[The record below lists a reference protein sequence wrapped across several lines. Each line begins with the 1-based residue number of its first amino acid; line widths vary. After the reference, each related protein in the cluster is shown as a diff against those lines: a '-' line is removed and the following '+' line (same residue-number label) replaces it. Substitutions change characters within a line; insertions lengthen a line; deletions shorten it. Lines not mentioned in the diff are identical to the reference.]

1 MKVTNENNS
10 DTPLLTNGDLAI
22 AAYAIQQC
30 FNAYLESYQS
40 GDFEA
45 EMSKEEMQTS
55 MNQLQ
60 MAFIKFDSLVKVL
73 AEQND
78 AADAAKSELTE
89 DDSSTSSTD
98 AEQ

>member
-73 AEQND
+73 AEQNN
-78 AADAAKSELTE
+78 AADAASSEVTDGEGSEDTTPTE
-89 DDSSTSSTD
+89 
-98 AEQ
+98 

>member
-40 GDFEA
+40 GDFEE
-45 EMSKEEMQTS
+45 EMSKEEMQSS

-73 AEQND
+73 NEQNN
-78 AADAAKSELTE
+78 AADAASSEV
-89 DDSSTSSTD
+89 TD
-98 AEQ
+98 GDVSKDTTPAE